1 MTPVDLLFN
10 GIDEALAGGDLK
22 RFSLQLVGSTALFAQ
37 TSWARG
43 TRDCDA
49 VRTWAFDGALA
60 ERLLALA
67 GPGRPIALH
76 AGLYLELVGQGVL
89 FLPGEPRWKKWRSL
103 RSFDV
108 EVLHPVDVAV
118 AKLARL
124 NPNDLDDIEA
134 LVERNVL
141 THRQLL
147 DRFRD
152 AAQASAARGMAHKL
166 PLAIRNLHRVERDI
180 FLEAPSPVEVDGWA
194 SE

>member
-1 MTPVDLLFN
+1 MTPVDLLFK
-10 GIDEALAGGDLK
+10 GIDDALAGGDHE

-37 TSWARG
+37 TSWVRG

-49 VRTWAFDGALA
+49 VRTWAFDEALA

-67 GPGRPIALH
+67 GPGRPIARQ

-108 EVLHPVDVAV
+108 DVLHPVDVAV

-134 LVERNVL
+134 LVERNLL

-147 DRFRD
+147 DRFR
-152 AAQASAARGMAHKL
+152 AAAEASAARGMAHKL
-166 PLAIRNLHRVERDI
+166 QFAIGNLHRIERDI
-180 FLEAPSPVEVDGWA
+180 FLEAPSVIEVEGWA